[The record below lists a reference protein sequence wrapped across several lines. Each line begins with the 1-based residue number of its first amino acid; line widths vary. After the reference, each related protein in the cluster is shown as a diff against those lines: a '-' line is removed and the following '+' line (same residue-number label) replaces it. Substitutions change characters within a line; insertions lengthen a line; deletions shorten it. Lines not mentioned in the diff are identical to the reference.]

1 MAVEAS
7 NTSFFPSGKEN
18 MLHDFVGVPDNKK
31 VENHLLDTNIYTTIG
46 ENELLHVR
54 PCIIHFDGFEAGGRY
69 LRKLRII
76 NASGECQRMHI
87 IPPSTDVFKIK
98 YKKTE
103 SFVPGMYLEVLIE
116 FAPTENRY
124 HCDCIQIH
132 TKGTC
137 NLIVPIH
144 AYLVMNISSSFPSKI
159 NFQPTHVGQTVVK
172 KIVFKN
178 NAAADFDFQIG
189 FVQKQSVFSVEP
201 TSGLIPAHKHVDIF
215 VSYTP
220 MEYCTTCAKIQVMVS
235 QFNYQPFYCSLTGS
249 SQPGLASRVKLQQIK
264 ETLTGKTRVQSP
276 LERSR
281 TKKQTDS
288 AGLNGHRE
296 EDTKEIIKDGIR
308 FPRNLNNPSAV
319 AYVLTQQPGK
329 MKAKDLKDAVR
340 CRSEPISNTKQMKE
354 AIFDHLVCKNMS
366 EEQRNQLR
374 WCVKVGE
381 GATTDLFR
389 KKTIEDREKTIQ
401 KYKFIRGD
409 PQLDVEFNRMSTIKN
424 TRRIRR
430 VANEQTEALP
440 TFDLYLN
447 DDWRQRY
454 MVLKRFIHAA
464 RKVIVRLRAVKNLN
478 SISKHLDDWRRGQF
492 ISAPTKCH
500 EDKNKEQVIVAN
512 LSTEFN
518 GSRISP
524 FAFPVYKDP
533 NEKDDMAVDALGV
546 VPVASTSVVV
556 KSQIETYSLKVPQQ
570 YKILSYDK
578 QPFTSVVYRYV
589 PKCLVRRLRTGAE
602 SEITQVKYESTNKLT
617 LKERNT
623 LEDVQLLDITTH
635 RVTAP
640 SIFLQQ
646 KQFHPLHVFNPLPGV
661 QAYPQRLPYSEVDDD
676 YQLNP
681 LPRTEP
687 GRLDRHDVIPGLM
700 SWKRFPSHGLV
711 VMNGP
716 SLCNVYVPRWTDPFG
731 EELTSSS
738 PPPLLPDLPDEDVLE
753 SDDEDTDSPVVVPTM
768 EMLKAEFKMADDL
781 RVEEDDSEDKSPSFP
796 LSLALPGNNNPQ
808 SKLGMVSRD
817 KLVSDLDFYL
827 RKKENNVGERIKS
840 QIEST
845 RRNLDLK

>member
-1 MAVEAS
+1 
-7 NTSFFPSGKEN
+7 
-18 MLHDFVGVPDNKK
+18 MLHDFVEVPDNRK
-31 VENHLLDTNIYTTIG
+31 VENHLLDTSIYTTIG

-54 PCIIHFDGFEAGGRY
+54 PCIIHFDGFEAGRRY

-87 IPPSTDVFKIK
+87 MPPSTDVFKIK

-124 HCDCIQIH
+124 HCDCIRIH

-144 AYLVMNISSSFPSKI
+144 AYLVMNISSSFPSKL

-178 NAAADFDFQIG
+178 DAAADFDFQIG

-215 VSYTP
+215 VFYTP

-235 QFNYQPFYCSLTGS
+235 QFNCQPFYCSLTGS
-249 SQPGLASRVKLQQIK
+249 SQPGLASRIKLQQIK
-264 ETLTGKTRVQSP
+264 ETFTGKTRVQSP

-281 TKKQTDS
+281 TKKQTYS
-288 AGLNGHRE
+288 AGLNGHQE
-296 EDTKEIIKDGIR
+296 EDTKEIMKDGIR

-340 CRSEPISNTKQMKE
+340 CRSEPMSNTKQMKE

-374 WCVKVGE
+374 WCVKLGE
-381 GATTDLFR
+381 DATTDLFH
-389 KKTIEDREKTIQ
+389 KKTLEDREKTIRQ
-401 KYKFIRGD
+401 YKFNRGD
-409 PQLDVEFNRMSTIKN
+409 PQLDVEFNRLSTIKN

-447 DDWRQRY
+447 DEWRQRY

-478 SISKHLDDWRRGQF
+478 SISKHLDDWRRGKF

-512 LSTEFN
+512 LSTEFD

-524 FAFPVYKDP
+524 FAFPVYRDP
-533 NEKDDMAVDALGV
+533 IEKDDMAVDALGV

-556 KSQIETYSLKVPQQ
+556 KSQIQTCSLKVPQQ
-570 YKILSYDK
+570 YKILFYEK

-602 SEITQVKYESTNKLT
+602 SEITQVKYESTNELT
-617 LKERNT
+617 LTERNT
-623 LEDVQLLDITTH
+623 LEEVQLLDITTH

-640 SIFLQQ
+640 SSFLQQ

-661 QAYPQRLPYSEVDDD
+661 QDYPQRLPYSEVDDD

-711 VMNGP
+711 VTNGP

-731 EELTSSS
+731 EELTSSN
-738 PPPLLPDLPDEDVLE
+738 PPPLLPGLPDDDVLE
-753 SDDEDTDSPVVVPTM
+753 SDEEDTDSPVAVPTM
-768 EMLKAEFKMADDL
+768 DMLKAEFKMVDDL
-781 RVEEDDSEDKSPSFP
+781 RVEEDDSEDK
-796 LSLALPGNNNPQ
+796 
-808 SKLGMVSRD
+808 RD
-817 KLVSDLDFYL
+817 KLISDLDFYL

-840 QIEST
+840 QIEFT
-845 RRNLDLK
+845 RTNLDLK